1 MKWKL
6 KNRFKRKFIRI
17 TLKESDDV
25 NKGSKK
31 GTIFKRLGADHIR
44 SVRRKGRP
52 VTALTN
58 D

>member
-6 KNRFKRKFIRI
+6 KKKFDMKYIRI
-17 TLKESDDV
+17 VFKQSDDV
-25 NKGSKK
+25 NTGSRK
-31 GTIFKRLGADHIR
+31 GTILKRLGADHIR

-58 D
+58 G